1 MAKTIPFN
9 IRLTIDGKEVVVNAR
24 RDVER
29 LGEALM
35 ATSRKADAV
44 NKALVSWSSISTIA
58 NNVYSSIQNLTNAMS
73 GYIAK
78 ANAATEAQTKLTT
91 VMRQRMGA
99 TAEDVAS
106 VNAAVAAQTKLGVVG
121 GTVQRSGLQQLA
133 TFASHKRTLTALLPA
148 MNNLLTQQKG
158 LNATSEDAVGIANLL
173 GKALQGQTGALR
185 RVGITFSETQ
195 EKALKAGNEGERAAM
210 LAEIITQN
218 VGNMNAELAK
228 TDAGKAKQLANSFG
242 GVLTNIG
249 KALMPYQSMIAQFGQ
264 LGMAVTGVVQ
274 FGTALKGV
282 GVAAAGAVTKLL
294 KWGPASQVV
303 RQASVGMGA
312 VLEVLIGKLR
322 GVEVGATTTA
332 TAIRTLKVAS
342 VVGLALAALSAI
354 IYGVSKT
361 LEQSKQALSA
371 EAVAKQTNK
380 QLTEQ
385 LTERLKDSKEAVADN
400 MAQLYKDI
408 AVTKDWNG
416 TKAQEKK
423 KVEELN
429 SRYGETMGYFSSVSE
444 WYKALTENSQA
455 YCDQLTIEATMR
467 ALANQAATNNMKLD
481 DLEEKRKK
489 ASTVQQTRAQQHPF
503 LYGMMVAEGANL
515 DVMHERIKGTSERE
529 RIDAQIKAVKAD
541 NLRLKQQMAAYAKK
555 GQAITFKVKGSPEP
569 PTTTTT
575 TTHTTPTTPTTP
587 APTANDVVD
596 EPEITDGILSIR
608 QLDELVEKLYADLL
622 ALPDTKVKEAL
633 DIQDDIDTLEDYR
646 KKLETLQRMRYE
658 RSGGLQ
664 ADMGAS
670 STIGGNVAGNTAQ
683 VDLAAL
689 VRPVL
694 PSAEELEAKK
704 KELQGVSGFDIIA
717 KIDLRNNEAEELR
730 RQMETVAAAVDA
742 GEIGREMGEM
752 LADGINKQLAGIG
765 KVPLKFG
772 KILRNTDSV
781 KERMDKAADAINQ
794 VGSALQG
801 MGSAFE
807 LPELNI
813 AGTIAQ
819 AIATTAMGF
828 AQASANEGKN
838 GNLWEW
844 VAASAVGMAQLM
856 AIISAV
862 KGSTGYATGGIV
874 GGNSYTGDRIPVRV
888 NSGEMILNRWQQK
901 RLWDVANGLGS
912 VPQVGS
918 VRPSIGAGSIAQAT
932 VHVSVSGRLVGQGRQ
947 LVAVIGNER
956 KARGK
961 AGWRLPWGVGPA
973 LCT

>member
-9 IRLTIDGKEVVVNAR
+9 IKIRIDGKDVVVSSR

-29 LGEALM
+29 LGEALNASTQRANRFRDSM
-35 ATSRKADAV
+35 IK
-44 NKALVSWSSISTIA
+44 WSAISSTVG
-58 NNVYSSIQNLTNAMS
+58 NVYSSLQNLTNIMG

-158 LNATSEDAVGIANLL
+158 LNATSEDAVNIANLL

-242 GVLTNIG
+242 GVMVNIG

-274 FGTALKGV
+274 FGTALAGC
-282 GVAAAGAVTKLL
+282 GRAAAGAVTKLL
-294 KWGPASQVV
+294 KWGPVSQVV

-385 LTERLKDSKEAVADN
+385 LTERLKDAKEAVADN

-467 ALANQAATNNMKLD
+467 ALANQAATNNLKLD
-481 DLEEKRKK
+481 DLKKKREK
-489 ASTVQQTRAQQHPF
+489 ASTVQQTLAQQHPF
-503 LYGMMVAEGANL
+503 LYAPIVAEGANPYA
-515 DVMHERIKGTSERE
+515 MHTRIKGTSEKE
-529 RIDAQIKAVKAD
+529 QIDAQIAAVRRA
-541 NLRLKQQMAAYAKK
+541 NIEIQKQMEAYAKK
-555 GQAITFKVKGSPEP
+555 GRAITFKVKGSPEP

-575 TTHTTPTTPTTP
+575 TTHTSPTTPTTP

-622 ALPDTKVKEAL
+622 ALPETKVKEAL

-670 STIGGNVAGNTAQ
+670 GTIGGNVAGNTAQ

-704 KELQGVSGFDIIA
+704 KELKGVSGFDIIA
-717 KIDLRNNEAEELR
+717 KIDLRNNEAEDLR
-730 RQMETVAAAVDA
+730 RQLETVAAAVDA

-844 VAASAVGMAQLM
+844 VAATAVGMAQLM

-901 RLWDVANGLGS
+901 RLWDVANGFGN

-961 AGWRLPWGVGPA
+961 AGWRLPWE
-973 LCT
+973 

>member
-9 IRLTIDGKEVVVNAR
+9 IKIRIDGKDVVVSSR
-24 RDVER
+24 RDVEK
-29 LGEALM
+29 LGEALNASTQRANRFRDSM
-35 ATSRKADAV
+35 IK
-44 NKALVSWSSISTIA
+44 WSSISTTVG
-58 NNVYSSIQNLTNAMS
+58 NVYSSLQNLTNIMG

-91 VMRQRMGA
+91 VMRQRMSA

-148 MNNLLTQQKG
+148 MNNLLTQQNG

-242 GVLTNIG
+242 GVMVNIG

-274 FGTALKGV
+274 FGTALAGC
-282 GVAAAGAVTKLL
+282 GRAAAGAVTKLL
-294 KWGPASQVV
+294 KWGPVSQVV
-303 RQASVGMGA
+303 RQASVGMSA
-312 VLEVLIGKLR
+312 VLEVLVGKLR

-385 LTERLKDSKEAVADN
+385 LTGRLKDAKEAVADN

-569 PTTTTT
+569 TTTTTTT

-670 STIGGNVAGNTAQ
+670 GTIGGNVAGNTAQ

-717 KIDLRNNEAEELR
+717 KIDLRNNEAENLR
-730 RQMETVAAAVDA
+730 RQLETVAAAVDA

-765 KVPLKFG
+765 KVPLRFG

-844 VAASAVGMAQLM
+844 VAASAVGVAQLM

-961 AGWRLPWGVGPA
+961 AGWRLPWE
-973 LCT
+973 

>member
-9 IRLTIDGKEVVVNAR
+9 IKIRIDGKDVVMSSR
-24 RDVER
+24 RDVEK
-29 LGEALM
+29 LGEALHASQKRASEFRDTM
-35 ATSRKADAV
+35 VKWNTI
-44 NKALVSWSSISTIA
+44 SSTVG
-58 NNVYSSIQNLTNAMS
+58 NVYNSLQNLTNLMG

-91 VMRQRMGA
+91 VMRQRMSA

-158 LNATSEDAVGIANLL
+158 LNATSEDAVNIANLL

-242 GVLTNIG
+242 GVMVNIG

-274 FGTALKGV
+274 FGTALAGC
-282 GVAAAGAVTKLL
+282 GRAAAGAVTKLL
-294 KWGPASQVV
+294 KWGPVSQVV

-385 LTERLKDSKEAVADN
+385 LTGRLKDAKEAVADN
-400 MAQLYKDI
+400 IAQLYKDI

-429 SRYGETMGYFSSVSE
+429 NRYGETMGYFSSVSD

-467 ALANQAATNNMKLD
+467 ALANQAATNNLKLD
-481 DLEEKRKK
+481 DLKKKREK
-489 ASTVQQTRAQQHPF
+489 ASTVRQTLAQQHPF
-503 LYGMMVAEGANL
+503 LYASMVAEGANL
-515 DVMHERIKGTSERE
+515 YTMHTGIRGTSEKE
-529 RIDAQIKAVKAD
+529 QIDAQIAAVSKA
-541 NLRLKQQMAAYAKK
+541 NQELQKQMEAYAKK
-555 GQAITFKVKGSPEP
+555 GAAIKYTKKGSPKP
-569 PTTTTT
+569 PGEDI
-575 TTHTTPTTPTTP
+575 TPKVTAHTTPTTP

-646 KKLETLQRMRYE
+646 KKLETLQQMRYE

-670 STIGGNVAGNTAQ
+670 GTIGGNVAGNTAR

-704 KELQGVSGFDIIA
+704 KELKGVSGFDIIA
-717 KIDLRNNEAEELR
+717 KIDLRNNEAEDLR
-730 RQMETVAAAVDA
+730 RQLETVAAAVDA

-781 KERMDKAADAINQ
+781 KDRMSKAADAINQ

-844 VAASAVGMAQLM
+844 VAASAVGLAQLM

-961 AGWRLPWGVGPA
+961 AGWRLPWE
-973 LCT
+973 

>member
-9 IRLTIDGKEVVVNAR
+9 IKIRIDGKDVVVSSR

-29 LGEALM
+29 LGEALNASTQRANRFRNSM
-35 ATSRKADAV
+35 IK
-44 NKALVSWSSISTIA
+44 WSAISSTVG
-58 NNVYSSIQNLTNAMS
+58 NVYSSLQNLTNIMG

-91 VMRQRMGA
+91 VMRQRMSA

-121 GTVQRSGLQQLA
+121 GTVQRSALQQLA

-242 GVLTNIG
+242 GVMVNIG

-274 FGTALKGV
+274 FGTALAGC
-282 GVAAAGAVTKLL
+282 GRAAAGAVTKLL
-294 KWGPASQVV
+294 KWGPVSQVV

-371 EAVAKQTNK
+371 ETVAKQTNK

-385 LTERLKDSKEAVADN
+385 LTERLKDAKAAVADN
-400 MAQLYKDI
+400 VAQLYKDI

-444 WYKALTENSQA
+444 WYKALMENSQA

-489 ASTVQQTRAQQHPF
+489 ASTVRQTLAQQHPF

-515 DVMHERIKGTSERE
+515 DTMHKGIRGTSERE

-541 NLRLKQQMAAYAKK
+541 NLRLKQQMEAYAKK
-555 GQAITFKVKGSPEP
+555 GQAITYKVKGSPEP

-587 APTANDVVD
+587 APTVNDVVD

-622 ALPDTKVKEAL
+622 ALPETKVKEAL

-658 RSGGLQ
+658 RSGGLK

-670 STIGGNVAGNTAQ
+670 GTIGGNVAGNTAQ

-704 KELQGVSGFDIIA
+704 KELKGVSGFDIIA
-717 KIDLRNNEAEELR
+717 KIDLRNNEAEDLR
-730 RQMETVAAAVDA
+730 RQLETVAAAVDA

-765 KVPLKFG
+765 KVPLRFG

-961 AGWRLPWGVGPA
+961 AGWRLPWE
-973 LCT
+973 

>member
-9 IRLTIDGKEVVVNAR
+9 IKIRIDGKDVVVSSR

-29 LGEALM
+29 LGEALNASTQRANRFRDSM
-35 ATSRKADAV
+35 IK
-44 NKALVSWSSISTIA
+44 WSAISSTVG
-58 NNVYSSIQNLTNAMS
+58 NVYSSLQNLTNIMG

-91 VMRQRMGA
+91 VMRQRMSA
-99 TAEDVAS
+99 TTADVAA
-106 VNAAVAAQTKLGVVG
+106 VNEAVAAQSKLGVVG

-242 GVLTNIG
+242 GVMVNIG

-274 FGTALKGV
+274 FGTALAGC
-282 GVAAAGAVTKLL
+282 GRAAAGAVTKLL
-294 KWGPASQVV
+294 KWGPVSQVV

-385 LTERLKDSKEAVADN
+385 LTERLKDSKAAVADN
-400 MAQLYKDI
+400 VAQLYKDI

-489 ASTVQQTRAQQHPF
+489 ASTVRQTLAQQHPF

-515 DVMHERIKGTSERE
+515 DTMHKGIRGTSERE

-587 APTANDVVD
+587 APAANDVVD

-664 ADMGAS
+664 ADMGTS
-670 STIGGNVAGNTAQ
+670 GTIGGNVAGNTAQ

-765 KVPLKFG
+765 KVPLRFG
-772 KILRNTDSV
+772 RILRNTDSV

-844 VAASAVGMAQLM
+844 VAATAVGMAQLM

-901 RLWDVANGLGS
+901 RLWDVANGLGG

-961 AGWRLPWGVGPA
+961 AGWRLPWE
-973 LCT
+973 

>member
-24 RDVER
+24 RDIEQ

-158 LNATSEDAVGIANLL
+158 LNATSEDAVNIANLL

-294 KWGPASQVV
+294 KWGPVSQVV

-385 LTERLKDSKEAVADN
+385 LTGRLKDAKEAVADN

-587 APTANDVVD
+587 VNDVVD

-670 STIGGNVAGNTAQ
+670 GTIGGNVAGNTAQ

-717 KIDLRNNEAEELR
+717 KIDLRNNEAEDLR
-730 RQMETVAAAVDA
+730 RQLETVAAAVDA

-844 VAASAVGMAQLM
+844 VAASAVGVAQLM

-932 VHVSVSGRLVGQGRQ
+932 VHVSVSGRLEGQGRQ

-961 AGWRLPWGVGPA
+961 AGWRLPWE
-973 LCT
+973 

>member
-91 VMRQRMGA
+91 VMRQRMSA

-385 LTERLKDSKEAVADN
+385 LTGRLKDAKEAVADN

-575 TTHTTPTTPTTP
+575 TTTTTHTTPTTP

-622 ALPDTKVKEAL
+622 ALPETKVKEAL

-646 KKLETLQRMRYE
+646 KKLEALQRMRYE

-670 STIGGNVAGNTAQ
+670 GTIGGNVAGNTAQ

-717 KIDLRNNEAEELR
+717 KIDLRNNEAEDLR
-730 RQMETVAAAVDA
+730 RQLETVAAAVDA

-844 VAASAVGMAQLM
+844 VAASAVGVAQLM

-901 RLWDVANGLGS
+901 RLWDVANGLGG

-961 AGWRLPWGVGPA
+961 AGWRLPWE
-973 LCT
+973 

>member
-24 RDVER
+24 RDIEQ

-282 GVAAAGAVTKLL
+282 GVAAAGAVTKLQ

-385 LTERLKDSKEAVADN
+385 LTERLKDSKAAVADN
-400 MAQLYKDI
+400 IAQLYKDI

-429 SRYGETMGYFSSVSE
+429 NRYGETMGYFSSVSE

-467 ALANQAATNNMKLD
+467 ALANQAATNNLKLD
-481 DLEEKRKK
+481 DLKKKREK
-489 ASTVQQTRAQQHPF
+489 ASTVQQTLAQQHPF
-503 LYGMMVAEGANL
+503 LYAPIVAEGANPYA
-515 DVMHERIKGTSERE
+515 MHTRIKGTSEKE
-529 RIDAQIKAVKAD
+529 QINAQIAAVRRA
-541 NLRLKQQMAAYAKK
+541 NIEIQKQMEAYAKK
-555 GQAITFKVKGSPEP
+555 GRAITFKVKGSPEP

-587 APTANDVVD
+587 APTVNDVVD

-622 ALPDTKVKEAL
+622 ALPDTKIKEAL

-658 RSGGLQ
+658 RSGGLK

-670 STIGGNVAGNTAQ
+670 GTIGGNVAGNTAQ

-717 KIDLRNNEAEELR
+717 KIDLRNNEAEDLR
-730 RQMETVAAAVDA
+730 RQLETVAAAVDA

-874 GGNSYTGDRIPVRV
+874 GGNSYTGDRIPIRV

-901 RLWDVANGLGS
+901 RLWDVANGLGG

-961 AGWRLPWGVGPA
+961 AGWRLPWE
-973 LCT
+973 

>member
-9 IRLTIDGKEVVVNAR
+9 IRLTIDGKEVVVKAR
-24 RDVER
+24 RDIEQ

-91 VMRQRMGA
+91 VMRQRMSA

-242 GVLTNIG
+242 GVMVNIG
-249 KALMPYQSMIAQFGQ
+249 KALMPYQSMITQFGQ

-294 KWGPASQVV
+294 KWGPVSQVV

-385 LTERLKDSKEAVADN
+385 LTGRLKDAKEAVADN
-400 MAQLYKDI
+400 IAQLYKDI

-429 SRYGETMGYFSSVSE
+429 NRYGETMGYFSSVSE

-467 ALANQAATNNMKLD
+467 ALANQAATNNLKLD
-481 DLEEKRKK
+481 DLKKKREK
-489 ASTVQQTRAQQHPF
+489 ASTVRQTLAQQHPF
-503 LYGMMVAEGANL
+503 LYASMVAEGANL
-515 DVMHERIKGTSERE
+515 YTMHTGIRGTSEKE
-529 RIDAQIKAVKAD
+529 QIDAQIAAVSKA
-541 NLRLKQQMAAYAKK
+541 NQELQKQMEAYAKK
-555 GQAITFKVKGSPEP
+555 GAAIKYTKKGSPKP
-569 PTTTTT
+569 PGEDI
-575 TTHTTPTTPTTP
+575 TPKVTAHTTPTTP

-646 KKLETLQRMRYE
+646 KKLEALQRMRYE

-670 STIGGNVAGNTAQ
+670 GTIGGNVAGNTAQ

-704 KELQGVSGFDIIA
+704 KELKGVSGFDIIA
-717 KIDLRNNEAEELR
+717 KIDLRNNEAEDLR
-730 RQMETVAAAVDA
+730 RQLETVAEAVDA

-828 AQASANEGKN
+828 AQASANEGKK

-844 VAASAVGMAQLM
+844 VAASAVGVAQLM

-918 VRPSIGAGSIAQAT
+918 VRPSIGAGSITQAT

-961 AGWRLPWGVGPA
+961 AGWRLPWE
-973 LCT
+973 

>member
-294 KWGPASQVV
+294 EWGPASQVV

-575 TTHTTPTTPTTP
+575 TTHTTSTTPTTP

-670 STIGGNVAGNTAQ
+670 GTIGGNVAGNTAQ

-717 KIDLRNNEAEELR
+717 KIDLRNNEAEDLR
-730 RQMETVAAAVDA
+730 RQLETVAAAVDA

-901 RLWDVANGLGS
+901 RLWDVANGLGG

-918 VRPSIGAGSIAQAT
+918 VRPAIGAGSIAQAT

-961 AGWRLPWGVGPA
+961 AGWRLPWE
-973 LCT
+973 

>member
-9 IRLTIDGKEVVVNAR
+9 IKIRIDGKDVVVSSR

-29 LGEALM
+29 LGEALNASTQRANRFRDSM
-35 ATSRKADAV
+35 IK
-44 NKALVSWSSISTIA
+44 WSSISTTVG
-58 NNVYSSIQNLTNAMS
+58 NVYSSLQNLTNIMG

-91 VMRQRMGA
+91 VMRQRMSA

-148 MNNLLTQQKG
+148 MNNLLTQQNG

-242 GVLTNIG
+242 GVMVNIG

-274 FGTALKGV
+274 FGTALAGC
-282 GVAAAGAVTKLL
+282 GRAAAGAVTKLL

-312 VLEVLIGKLR
+312 VLEVLVGKLR

-385 LTERLKDSKEAVADN
+385 LTGRLKDAKEAVADN

-429 SRYGETMGYFSSVSE
+429 SRYGETMGYFSSVSD

-515 DVMHERIKGTSERE
+515 DVMHERVKGTSERE

-575 TTHTTPTTPTTP
+575 TTTTHTTPTTP
-587 APTANDVVD
+587 APTVNDVVD

-670 STIGGNVAGNTAQ
+670 GTIGGNVAGNTAQ

-694 PSAEELEAKK
+694 PSAEDLEAKK

-717 KIDLRNNEAEELR
+717 KIDLRNNEAEDLR
-730 RQMETVAAAVDA
+730 RQLETVAAAVDA

-765 KVPLKFG
+765 KVPLRFG

-844 VAASAVGMAQLM
+844 VAASAVGVAQLM

-961 AGWRLPWGVGPA
+961 AGWRLPWE
-973 LCT
+973 

>member
-9 IRLTIDGKEVVVNAR
+9 IKIRIDGKDVVVSSR

-29 LGEALM
+29 LGEALSASTQRANRFRDSM
-35 ATSRKADAV
+35 IK
-44 NKALVSWSSISTIA
+44 WSAISSTVG
-58 NNVYSSIQNLTNAMS
+58 NVYSSLQNLTNIMG

-91 VMRQRMGA
+91 VMRQRMSA

-106 VNAAVAAQTKLGVVG
+106 VNAAVAAQSKLGVVG

-242 GVLTNIG
+242 GVMVNIG

-274 FGTALKGV
+274 FGTALAGC
-282 GVAAAGAVTKLL
+282 GRAAAGAVTKLL
-294 KWGPASQVV
+294 KWGPVSQVV

-385 LTERLKDSKEAVADN
+385 LTERLKDSKAAVADN
-400 MAQLYKDI
+400 IAQLYKDI

-489 ASTVQQTRAQQHPF
+489 ASTVRQTLAQQHPF

-515 DVMHERIKGTSERE
+515 DTMHKGIRGTSERE

-587 APTANDVVD
+587 APAANDVVD

-670 STIGGNVAGNTAQ
+670 GTIGGNVAGNTAQ

-717 KIDLRNNEAEELR
+717 KIDLRNNEADELR

-765 KVPLKFG
+765 KVPLRFG
-772 KILRNTDSV
+772 RILRNTDSV

-844 VAASAVGMAQLM
+844 VAASAVGVAQLM

-956 KARGK
+956 KVRGK
-961 AGWRLPWGVGPA
+961 AGWRLPWE
-973 LCT
+973 

>member
-24 RDVER
+24 RDIEQ

-385 LTERLKDSKEAVADN
+385 LTGRLKDAKEAVADN

-575 TTHTTPTTPTTP
+575 TTTTHTTHTTP

-670 STIGGNVAGNTAQ
+670 GTIGGNVAGNTAQ

-717 KIDLRNNEAEELR
+717 KIDLRNNEAEDLR
-730 RQMETVAAAVDA
+730 RQLETVAAAVDA

-961 AGWRLPWGVGPA
+961 AGWRLPWE
-973 LCT
+973 

>member
-9 IRLTIDGKEVVVNAR
+9 IKIRIDGKDVVVSSR

-29 LGEALM
+29 LGEALNASTQRANRFRDSM
-35 ATSRKADAV
+35 IK
-44 NKALVSWSSISTIA
+44 WSAISSTVG
-58 NNVYSSIQNLTNAMS
+58 NVYSSLQNLTNIMG

-91 VMRQRMGA
+91 VMRQRMSA

-106 VNAAVAAQTKLGVVG
+106 VNAAVAAQSKLGVVG

-242 GVLTNIG
+242 GVMVNIG

-274 FGTALKGV
+274 FGTALAGC
-282 GVAAAGAVTKLL
+282 GRAAAGAVTKLL
-294 KWGPASQVV
+294 KWGPVSQVV

-385 LTERLKDSKEAVADN
+385 LTERLKDSKAAVADN
-400 MAQLYKDI
+400 IAQLYKDI

-481 DLEEKRKK
+481 DLKEKRKK
-489 ASTVQQTRAQQHPF
+489 ASTVRQTLAQQHPF

-515 DVMHERIKGTSERE
+515 DTMHKGIRGTSERE

-587 APTANDVVD
+587 APAANDVVD

-670 STIGGNVAGNTAQ
+670 GTIGGNVAGNTGR

-717 KIDLRNNEAEELR
+717 KIDLRNNEAEDLR
-730 RQMETVAAAVDA
+730 RQLETVAAAVDA

-765 KVPLKFG
+765 KVPLRFG
-772 KILRNTDSV
+772 RILRNTDSV

-961 AGWRLPWGVGPA
+961 AGWRLPWE
-973 LCT
+973 

>member
-9 IRLTIDGKEVVVNAR
+9 IKIRIDGKDVVVSSR

-29 LGEALM
+29 LGEALNASTQRANRFRDSM
-35 ATSRKADAV
+35 IK
-44 NKALVSWSSISTIA
+44 WSAISSTVG
-58 NNVYSSIQNLTNAMS
+58 NVYSSLQNLINIMG

-91 VMRQRMGA
+91 VMRQRMSA

-106 VNAAVAAQTKLGVVG
+106 VNAAVAAQSKLGVVG

-242 GVLTNIG
+242 GVMVNIG

-274 FGTALKGV
+274 FGTALAGC
-282 GVAAAGAVTKLL
+282 GRAAAGAVTKLL
-294 KWGPASQVV
+294 KWGPVSQVV

-385 LTERLKDSKEAVADN
+385 LTERLKDSKAAVADN
-400 MAQLYKDI
+400 IAQLYKDI

-455 YCDQLTIEATMR
+455 YCDQLMIEATMR

-489 ASTVQQTRAQQHPF
+489 ASTVRQTLAQQHPF

-515 DVMHERIKGTSERE
+515 DTMHKGIRGTSERE

-587 APTANDVVD
+587 APAANDVVD

-670 STIGGNVAGNTAQ
+670 GTIGGNVAGNTGR

-717 KIDLRNNEAEELR
+717 KIDLRNNEAEDLR
-730 RQMETVAAAVDA
+730 RQLETVAAAVDA

-901 RLWDVANGLGS
+901 RLWDVANGLGG

-961 AGWRLPWGVGPA
+961 AGWRLPWE
-973 LCT
+973 

>member
-24 RDVER
+24 RDIEQ

-148 MNNLLTQQKG
+148 MNNLLTQQNG
-158 LNATSEDAVGIANLL
+158 LNATSEDAVNIANLL

-242 GVLTNIG
+242 GVMVNIG

-294 KWGPASQVV
+294 KWGPVSQVV

-385 LTERLKDSKEAVADN
+385 LTGRLKDAKEAVADN

-467 ALANQAATNNMKLD
+467 TLANQAVTNNMKLD
-481 DLEEKRKK
+481 ELVEKREK

-575 TTHTTPTTPTTP
+575 THTTPTTPTTP
-587 APTANDVVD
+587 APTAPTANDVVD

-646 KKLETLQRMRYE
+646 KKLEALQRMRYE
-658 RSGGLQ
+658 RSGGLK

-670 STIGGNVAGNTAQ
+670 GTIGGNVAGNTAQ

-717 KIDLRNNEAEELR
+717 KIDLRNNEAEDLR
-730 RQMETVAAAVDA
+730 RQLETVAAAVDA

-844 VAASAVGMAQLM
+844 VAATAVGMAQLM
-856 AIISAV
+856 AIISSV

-901 RLWDVANGLGS
+901 RLWDVANGLGN

-961 AGWRLPWGVGPA
+961 AGWRLPWE
-973 LCT
+973 

>member
-9 IRLTIDGKEVVVNAR
+9 IKIRIDGKDVVVSSR

-29 LGEALM
+29 LGEALNASTQRANRFRDSM
-35 ATSRKADAV
+35 IK
-44 NKALVSWSSISTIA
+44 WSAISSTVG
-58 NNVYSSIQNLTNAMS
+58 NVYSSLQNLTNIMG

-242 GVLTNIG
+242 GVMVNIG

-274 FGTALKGV
+274 FGTALAGC
-282 GVAAAGAVTKLL
+282 GRAAAGAVTKLL
-294 KWGPASQVV
+294 KWGPVSQVV

-385 LTERLKDSKEAVADN
+385 LTERLKDSKAAVADN
-400 MAQLYKDI
+400 IAQLYKDI

-455 YCDQLTIEATMR
+455 YCEQLTIEATMR

-481 DLEEKRKK
+481 
-489 ASTVQQTRAQQHPF
+489 
-503 LYGMMVAEGANL
+503 
-515 DVMHERIKGTSERE
+515 
-529 RIDAQIKAVKAD
+529 
-541 NLRLKQQMAAYAKK
+541 
-555 GQAITFKVKGSPEP
+555 
-569 PTTTTT
+569 
-575 TTHTTPTTPTTP
+575 
-587 APTANDVVD
+587 
-596 EPEITDGILSIR
+596 
-608 QLDELVEKLYADLL
+608 ELVEKLYADLL
-622 ALPDTKVKEAL
+622 ALPETKVKEAL

-646 KKLETLQRMRYE
+646 KKLETLQQMRYE
-658 RSGGLQ
+658 RSGGLK

-670 STIGGNVAGNTAQ
+670 GTIGGNVAGNTAQ

-704 KELQGVSGFDIIA
+704 KELKGVSGFDIIA
-717 KIDLRNNEAEELR
+717 KIDLRNNEAEDLR
-730 RQMETVAAAVDA
+730 RQLETVAAAVDA

-765 KVPLKFG
+765 KVPLRFG

-828 AQASANEGKN
+828 AQASANEGKK

-901 RLWDVANGLGS
+901 RLWDVANGLGG

-961 AGWRLPWGVGPA
+961 AGWRLPWE
-973 LCT
+973 

>member
-24 RDVER
+24 RDIEQ

-91 VMRQRMGA
+91 VMRQRMSA

-133 TFASHKRTLTALLPA
+133 TFASHKRTLTTLLPA
-148 MNNLLTQQKG
+148 MNNLLTQQNG
-158 LNATSEDAVGIANLL
+158 LNATSEDAVNIANLL

-294 KWGPASQVV
+294 KWGPVSQVV

-385 LTERLKDSKEAVADN
+385 LTGRLKDAKEAVADN

-575 TTHTTPTTPTTP
+575 THTTPTTP

-670 STIGGNVAGNTAQ
+670 GTIGGNVAGNTAQ

-717 KIDLRNNEAEELR
+717 KIDLRNNEAEDLK
-730 RQMETVAAAVDA
+730 RQLETVAAAVDA

-844 VAASAVGMAQLM
+844 VAASAVGVAQLM

-961 AGWRLPWGVGPA
+961 AGWRLPWE
-973 LCT
+973 

>member
-9 IRLTIDGKEVVVNAR
+9 IKIRIDGKDVVVSSR

-29 LGEALM
+29 LGEALNASTQRANRFRDSM
-35 ATSRKADAV
+35 IK
-44 NKALVSWSSISTIA
+44 WSSISTTVG
-58 NNVYSSIQNLTNAMS
+58 NVYSSLQNLTNIMG

-91 VMRQRMGA
+91 VMRQRMSA

-148 MNNLLTQQKG
+148 MNNLLTQQNG

-242 GVLTNIG
+242 GVMVNIG

-274 FGTALKGV
+274 FGTALAGC
-282 GVAAAGAVTKLL
+282 GRAAAGAVTKLL
-294 KWGPASQVV
+294 KWGPVSQVV

-385 LTERLKDSKEAVADN
+385 LTGRLKDAKEAVADN

-575 TTHTTPTTPTTP
+575 THTTPTTPTTP
-587 APTANDVVD
+587 APTVNDVVD

-670 STIGGNVAGNTAQ
+670 GTIGGNVAGNTAQ

-717 KIDLRNNEAEELR
+717 KIDLRNNEAEDLR
-730 RQMETVAAAVDA
+730 RQLETVAAAVDA

-765 KVPLKFG
+765 KVPLRFG

-961 AGWRLPWGVGPA
+961 AGWRLPWE
-973 LCT
+973 

>member
-9 IRLTIDGKEVVVNAR
+9 IKIRIDGKDVVVSSR

-29 LGEALM
+29 LGEALNASTQRANRFRDSM
-35 ATSRKADAV
+35 IK
-44 NKALVSWSSISTIA
+44 WSAISSTVG
-58 NNVYSSIQNLTNAMS
+58 NVYSSLQNLTNIMG

-91 VMRQRMGA
+91 VMRQRMSA

-148 MNNLLTQQKG
+148 MNNLLTQQNG
-158 LNATSEDAVGIANLL
+158 LNATSEDAVNIANLL

-242 GVLTNIG
+242 GVMVNIG

-274 FGTALKGV
+274 FGTALAGC
-282 GVAAAGAVTKLL
+282 GRAAAGAVTKLL

-312 VLEVLIGKLR
+312 VLEVLVGKLR

-385 LTERLKDSKEAVADN
+385 LTGRLKDAKEAAADN

-575 TTHTTPTTPTTP
+575 TTTTHTTPTTP

-670 STIGGNVAGNTAQ
+670 GTIGGNVAGNTAQ

-717 KIDLRNNEAEELR
+717 KIDIRNNEAEDLR
-730 RQMETVAAAVDA
+730 RQLETVAAAVDA

-874 GGNSYTGDRIPVRV
+874 GGNSYTGDRIPIRV

-961 AGWRLPWGVGPA
+961 AGWRLPWE
-973 LCT
+973 

>member
-9 IRLTIDGKEVVVNAR
+9 IKIRIDGKDVVVSSR

-29 LGEALM
+29 LGEALNASTQRANRFRDSM
-35 ATSRKADAV
+35 IK
-44 NKALVSWSSISTIA
+44 WSAISSTVG
-58 NNVYSSIQNLTNAMS
+58 NVYSSLQNLTNIMG

-91 VMRQRMGA
+91 VMRQRMSA

-242 GVLTNIG
+242 GVMVNIG

-274 FGTALKGV
+274 FGTALAGC
-282 GVAAAGAVTKLL
+282 GRAAAGAVTKLL
-294 KWGPASQVV
+294 KWGPVSQVV

-361 LEQSKQALSA
+361 LEQSKQALNA

-385 LTERLKDSKEAVADN
+385 LAERLKDSKAAVADN

-444 WYKALTENSQA
+444 WYKTLTENSQA
-455 YCDQLTIEATMR
+455 YCEQLTIEGTMR
-467 ALANQAATNNMKLD
+467 VLANQAATNNMKLD

-489 ASTVQQTRAQQHPF
+489 ASTVRQTLAQQHPF

-515 DVMHERIKGTSERE
+515 DTMHKGIRGTSERE

-575 TTHTTPTTPTTP
+575 THTTPTTPTTP

-596 EPEITDGILSIR
+596 KPEITDGILSIR

-658 RSGGLQ
+658 RSGGLR

-670 STIGGNVAGNTAQ
+670 GTIGGNVAGNTAQ

-704 KELQGVSGFDIIA
+704 KELQGVSGFDIVA
-717 KIDLRNNEAEELR
+717 KIDLRNNEAEDLR
-730 RQMETVAAAVDA
+730 RQLETVAAAVDA

-765 KVPLKFG
+765 KVPLRFG

-807 LPELNI
+807 LPKLNI

-828 AQASANEGKN
+828 AQASANEGKK

-961 AGWRLPWGVGPA
+961 AGWRLPWE
-973 LCT
+973 

>member
-24 RDVER
+24 RDIEQ

-385 LTERLKDSKEAVADN
+385 LTGRLKDAKEAVADN

-515 DVMHERIKGTSERE
+515 DVMHERVKGTSERE

-575 TTHTTPTTPTTP
+575 THTTPTTPTTP
-587 APTANDVVD
+587 APTVNDVVD

-670 STIGGNVAGNTAQ
+670 GTIGGNVAGNTAQ

-717 KIDLRNNEAEELR
+717 KIDLRNNEAEDLR
-730 RQMETVAAAVDA
+730 RQLETVAAAVDA

-844 VAASAVGMAQLM
+844 VAASAVGVAQLM

-961 AGWRLPWGVGPA
+961 AGWRLPWE
-973 LCT
+973 

>member
-58 NNVYSSIQNLTNAMS
+58 NNVYSSVQNLTNAMS

-91 VMRQRMGA
+91 VMRQRMSA
-99 TAEDVAS
+99 TTADVAA
-106 VNAAVAAQTKLGVVG
+106 VNEAVAAQSKLGVVG

-294 KWGPASQVV
+294 KWGPASQIV

-385 LTERLKDSKEAVADN
+385 LTGRLKDAKEAVADN

-569 PTTTTT
+569 PTTTP
-575 TTHTTPTTPTTP
+575 TTHTTPTTP
-587 APTANDVVD
+587 APTVNDVVD

-622 ALPDTKVKEAL
+622 ALPETKVKEAL

-646 KKLETLQRMRYE
+646 KKLEALQRMRYE

-670 STIGGNVAGNTAQ
+670 GTIGGNVAGNTAQ

-717 KIDLRNNEAEELR
+717 KIDLRNNEAEDLR
-730 RQMETVAAAVDA
+730 RQLETVAAAVDA

-828 AQASANEGKN
+828 AQASANEGKK

-961 AGWRLPWGVGPA
+961 AGWRLPWE
-973 LCT
+973 

>member
-9 IRLTIDGKEVVVNAR
+9 IKIRIDGKDVVVSSR

-29 LGEALM
+29 LGEALNASTQRANRFRDSM
-35 ATSRKADAV
+35 IK
-44 NKALVSWSSISTIA
+44 WSAISSTVG
-58 NNVYSSIQNLTNAMS
+58 NVYSSLQNLTNIMG

-91 VMRQRMGA
+91 VMRQRMSA

-242 GVLTNIG
+242 GVMVNIG

-274 FGTALKGV
+274 FGTALAGC
-282 GVAAAGAVTKLL
+282 GRAAAGAVTKLL
-294 KWGPASQVV
+294 KWGPVSQVV

-385 LTERLKDSKEAVADN
+385 LTERLKDSKAAVADN

-481 DLEEKRKK
+481 DLKKKREK
-489 ASTVQQTRAQQHPF
+489 ASTVQQTLAQQHPF

-515 DVMHERIKGTSERE
+515 DTMHKGIRGTSERE

-587 APTANDVVD
+587 APTVNDVVD

-622 ALPDTKVKEAL
+622 ALPETKVKEAL

-670 STIGGNVAGNTAQ
+670 GTIGGNVAGNTAQ

-717 KIDLRNNEAEELR
+717 KIDLRNNEAEDLR
-730 RQMETVAAAVDA
+730 RQLETVAAAVDA

-765 KVPLKFG
+765 KVPLRFG

-844 VAASAVGMAQLM
+844 VAASAVGVAQLM

-932 VHVSVSGRLVGQGRQ
+932 VHVSVSGRQVGQGRQ

-961 AGWRLPWGVGPA
+961 AGWRLPWE
-973 LCT
+973 

>member
-9 IRLTIDGKEVVVNAR
+9 IKIRIDGKDVVVSSR

-29 LGEALM
+29 LGEALNASTQRANRFRDSM
-35 ATSRKADAV
+35 IK
-44 NKALVSWSSISTIA
+44 WSAISSTVG
-58 NNVYSSIQNLTNAMS
+58 NVYSSLQNLTNIMG

-91 VMRQRMGA
+91 VMRQRMSA

-195 EKALKAGNEGERAAM
+195 AKALKAGNEGERAAM

-242 GVLTNIG
+242 GVMVNIG

-274 FGTALKGV
+274 FGTALAGC
-282 GVAAAGAVTKLL
+282 GRAAAGAVTKLL
-294 KWGPASQVV
+294 KWGPVSQVV

-385 LTERLKDSKEAVADN
+385 LTERLKDAKEAVADN

-489 ASTVQQTRAQQHPF
+489 ASTVRQTLAQQHPF

-515 DVMHERIKGTSERE
+515 DTMHKGIRGTSERE

-569 PTTTTT
+569 PTTTT
-575 TTHTTPTTPTTP
+575 PTTPTTP
-587 APTANDVVD
+587 APTVNDVVD

-670 STIGGNVAGNTAQ
+670 GTIGGNVAGNTAQ

-717 KIDLRNNEAEELR
+717 KIDLRNNEAEDLR
-730 RQMETVAAAVDA
+730 RQLETVAAAVDA

-844 VAASAVGMAQLM
+844 VAASAVGVAQLM

-874 GGNSYTGDRIPVRV
+874 GGSSYTGDRIPVRV

-961 AGWRLPWGVGPA
+961 AGWRLPWE
-973 LCT
+973 

>member
-9 IRLTIDGKEVVVNAR
+9 IKIRIDGKDVVVSSR

-29 LGEALM
+29 LGEALNASTQRANRFRDSM
-35 ATSRKADAV
+35 IK
-44 NKALVSWSSISTIA
+44 WSAISSTVG
-58 NNVYSSIQNLTNAMS
+58 NVYSSLQNLTNIMG

-91 VMRQRMGA
+91 VMRQRMSA

-242 GVLTNIG
+242 GVMVNIG

-274 FGTALKGV
+274 FGTALAGC
-282 GVAAAGAVTKLL
+282 GRAAAGAVTKLL
-294 KWGPASQVV
+294 KWGPVSQVV

-322 GVEVGATTTA
+322 GVELGATTTA

-385 LTERLKDSKEAVADN
+385 LTERLKDSKAAVADN
-400 MAQLYKDI
+400 IAQLYKDI

-481 DLEEKRKK
+481 DLEEKREK
-489 ASTVQQTRAQQHPF
+489 ASTVRQTLAQQHPF

-515 DVMHERIKGTSERE
+515 DTMHKGIRGTSERE
-529 RIDAQIKAVKAD
+529 RIDAQIKAVRAD

-587 APTANDVVD
+587 APTVNDVVD

-622 ALPDTKVKEAL
+622 ALPETKVKEAL

-670 STIGGNVAGNTAQ
+670 GTIGGNVAGNTAQ

-704 KELQGVSGFDIIA
+704 EELKGVSGFDIIA
-717 KIDLRNNEAEELR
+717 KIDLRNNEAEDLR
-730 RQMETVAAAVDA
+730 RQLETVAAAVDA

-765 KVPLKFG
+765 KVPLRFG

-844 VAASAVGMAQLM
+844 VAASAVGVAQLM

-901 RLWDVANGLGS
+901 RLWDVANGLGG

-918 VRPSIGAGSIAQAT
+918 VRPAIGAGSIAQAT
-932 VHVSVSGRLVGQGRQ
+932 VHVSVSGQLVGQGRQ

-961 AGWRLPWGVGPA
+961 AGWRLPWE
-973 LCT
+973 

>member
-9 IRLTIDGKEVVVNAR
+9 IKIRIDGKDVVVSSR

-29 LGEALM
+29 LGEALNASTQRANRFRDSM
-35 ATSRKADAV
+35 IK
-44 NKALVSWSSISTIA
+44 WSSISTTVG
-58 NNVYSSIQNLTNAMS
+58 NVYSSLQNLTNIMG

-91 VMRQRMGA
+91 VMRQRMSA

-148 MNNLLTQQKG
+148 MNNLLTQQNG

-242 GVLTNIG
+242 GVMVNIG

-274 FGTALKGV
+274 FGTALAGC
-282 GVAAAGAVTKLL
+282 GRAAAGAVTKLL

-385 LTERLKDSKEAVADN
+385 LTGRLKDAKEAVADN

-575 TTHTTPTTPTTP
+575 THTTPTTPTTP
-587 APTANDVVD
+587 APTVNDVVD

-670 STIGGNVAGNTAQ
+670 GTIGGNVAGNTAQ

-717 KIDLRNNEAEELR
+717 KIDLRNNEAEDLR
-730 RQMETVAAAVDA
+730 RQLETVAAAVDA

-765 KVPLKFG
+765 KVPLRFG

-901 RLWDVANGLGS
+901 RLWDVANGLGN

-961 AGWRLPWGVGPA
+961 AGWRLPWE
-973 LCT
+973 

>member
-9 IRLTIDGKEVVVNAR
+9 IRLTIDGKQVVVNAR
-24 RDVER
+24 RDIEQ

-228 TDAGKAKQLANSFG
+228 TDAGKAKQLANSFS
-242 GVLTNIG
+242 GVMVNIG
-249 KALMPYQSMIAQFGQ
+249 KALMPYQSMITQFGQ

-294 KWGPASQVV
+294 KWGPVSQVV

-385 LTERLKDSKEAVADN
+385 LTGRLKDAKEAVADN

-515 DVMHERIKGTSERE
+515 DVMHERVKGTSERE

-575 TTHTTPTTPTTP
+575 THTTPTTP
-587 APTANDVVD
+587 APTVNDVVD

-670 STIGGNVAGNTAQ
+670 GTIGGNVAGNTAQ

-717 KIDLRNNEAEELR
+717 KIDLRNNEAEDLR
-730 RQMETVAAAVDA
+730 RQLETVAAAVDA

-765 KVPLKFG
+765 KVPLRFG

-844 VAASAVGMAQLM
+844 VAASAVGVAQLM

-961 AGWRLPWGVGPA
+961 AGWRLPWE
-973 LCT
+973 

>member
-9 IRLTIDGKEVVVNAR
+9 IKIRIDGKDVVVSSR

-29 LGEALM
+29 LGEALNASTQRANRFRDSM
-35 ATSRKADAV
+35 IK
-44 NKALVSWSSISTIA
+44 WSSISTTVG
-58 NNVYSSIQNLTNAMS
+58 NVYSSLQNLTNIMG

-91 VMRQRMGA
+91 VMRQRMSA

-148 MNNLLTQQKG
+148 MNNLLTQQNG
-158 LNATSEDAVGIANLL
+158 LNATSEDAVNIANLL

-242 GVLTNIG
+242 GVMVNIG

-274 FGTALKGV
+274 FGTALAGC
-282 GVAAAGAVTKLL
+282 GRAAAGAVTKLL
-294 KWGPASQVV
+294 KWGPVSQVV

-385 LTERLKDSKEAVADN
+385 LTERLKDSKAAVADN
-400 MAQLYKDI
+400 IAQLYKDI
-408 AVTKDWNG
+408 AVTKNWNG

-455 YCDQLTIEATMR
+455 YCEQLTIEATMR
-467 ALANQAATNNMKLD
+467 ALANQAATNNLKLD
-481 DLEEKRKK
+481 DLKKKREK
-489 ASTVQQTRAQQHPF
+489 ASTVQQTLAQQHPF
-503 LYGMMVAEGANL
+503 LYAPIVAEGANPYA
-515 DVMHERIKGTSERE
+515 MHTRIKGTSERE
-529 RIDAQIKAVKAD
+529 RIDAQIAAVRKA
-541 NLRLKQQMAAYAKK
+541 NLEIQQQMDAYAKK
-555 GQAITFKVKGSPEP
+555 GRAITFKVKGSPEP

-575 TTHTTPTTPTTP
+575 THTTPTTPTTP
-587 APTANDVVD
+587 APTVNDVVD

-633 DIQDDIDTLEDYR
+633 DIQNDIDTLEDYR

-670 STIGGNVAGNTAQ
+670 GTIGGNVAGNTAQ

-704 KELQGVSGFDIIA
+704 KELQGVSGFDIIT
-717 KIDLRNNEAEELR
+717 KIDLRNNEADDLR
-730 RQMETVAAAVDA
+730 RQLETVAAAVDA

-794 VGSALQG
+794 VGAALQG

-874 GGNSYTGDRIPVRV
+874 GGNSYTGDRIPIRV

-901 RLWDVANGLGS
+901 RLWDVANGFGN

-961 AGWRLPWGVGPA
+961 AGWRLPWE
-973 LCT
+973 

>member
-24 RDVER
+24 RDIEQ

-385 LTERLKDSKEAVADN
+385 LTGRLKDAKEAVADN

-489 ASTVQQTRAQQHPF
+489 ASTVRQTLAQQHPF

-515 DVMHERIKGTSERE
+515 DTMHKGIRGTSERE

-587 APTANDVVD
+587 APAANDVVD

-670 STIGGNVAGNTAQ
+670 GTIGGNVAGNTAQ

-717 KIDLRNNEAEELR
+717 KIDLRNNEAEDLR
-730 RQMETVAAAVDA
+730 RQLETVAAAVDA

-765 KVPLKFG
+765 KVPLRFG
-772 KILRNTDSV
+772 RILRNTDSV

-844 VAASAVGMAQLM
+844 VAASAVGVAQLM

-961 AGWRLPWGVGPA
+961 AGWRLPWE
-973 LCT
+973 

>member
-24 RDVER
+24 RDIEQ

-133 TFASHKRTLTALLPA
+133 TFASHKRTLTTLLPA

-158 LNATSEDAVGIANLL
+158 LNATSEDAVNIANLL

-242 GVLTNIG
+242 GVMVNIG

-294 KWGPASQVV
+294 KWGPVSQVV

-670 STIGGNVAGNTAQ
+670 GTIGGNVAGNTAQ

-717 KIDLRNNEAEELR
+717 KIDLRNNEAEDLR
-730 RQMETVAAAVDA
+730 RQLETVAAAVDA

-765 KVPLKFG
+765 KVPLRFG

-844 VAASAVGMAQLM
+844 VAASAVGVAQLM

-961 AGWRLPWGVGPA
+961 AGWRLPWE
-973 LCT
+973 

>member
-9 IRLTIDGKEVVVNAR
+9 IKIRIDGKDVVVSSR

-29 LGEALM
+29 LGEALNASTQRANRFRDSM
-35 ATSRKADAV
+35 IK
-44 NKALVSWSSISTIA
+44 WSAISSTVG
-58 NNVYSSIQNLTNAMS
+58 NVYSSLQNLTNIMG

-91 VMRQRMGA
+91 VMRQRMSA

-148 MNNLLTQQKG
+148 MNNLLTQQNG
-158 LNATSEDAVGIANLL
+158 LNATSEDAVNIANLL

-242 GVLTNIG
+242 GVMVNIG

-274 FGTALKGV
+274 FGTALAGC
-282 GVAAAGAVTKLL
+282 GRAAAGAVTKLL

-312 VLEVLIGKLR
+312 VLEVLVGKLR

-385 LTERLKDSKEAVADN
+385 LTGRLKDAKEAAADN

-575 TTHTTPTTPTTP
+575 TTTTHTTPTTP

-670 STIGGNVAGNTAQ
+670 GTIGGNVAGNTAQ

-717 KIDLRNNEAEELR
+717 KIDIRNNEAEDLR
-730 RQMETVAAAVDA
+730 RQLETVAAAVDA

-807 LPELNI
+807 LPEFNI

-874 GGNSYTGDRIPVRV
+874 GGNSYTGDRIPIRV

-961 AGWRLPWGVGPA
+961 AGWRLPWE
-973 LCT
+973 

>member
-9 IRLTIDGKEVVVNAR
+9 IKIRIDGKDVVVSSR

-29 LGEALM
+29 LGEALNASTQRANRFRDSM
-35 ATSRKADAV
+35 IK
-44 NKALVSWSSISTIA
+44 WSAISSTVG
-58 NNVYSSIQNLTNAMS
+58 NVYSSLQNLTNIMG

-91 VMRQRMGA
+91 VMRQRMSA

-158 LNATSEDAVGIANLL
+158 LNATSEDAVNIANLL

-242 GVLTNIG
+242 GVMVNIG

-274 FGTALKGV
+274 FGTALAGC
-282 GVAAAGAVTKLL
+282 GRAAAGAVTKLL
-294 KWGPASQVV
+294 KWGPVSQVV

-385 LTERLKDSKEAVADN
+385 LTERLKDSKAAVADN
-400 MAQLYKDI
+400 IAQLYKDI
-408 AVTKDWNG
+408 AVTKNWNG

-455 YCDQLTIEATMR
+455 YCEQLTIEATMR
-467 ALANQAATNNMKLD
+467 ALANQAATNNLKLD
-481 DLEEKRKK
+481 DLKKKREK
-489 ASTVQQTRAQQHPF
+489 ASTVQQTLAQQHPF
-503 LYGMMVAEGANL
+503 LYAPIVAEGANPYA
-515 DVMHERIKGTSERE
+515 MHTRIKGTSERE
-529 RIDAQIKAVKAD
+529 RIDAQIAAVRKA
-541 NLRLKQQMAAYAKK
+541 NLEIQQQMDAYAKK
-555 GQAITFKVKGSPEP
+555 GRAITFKVKGSPEP

-575 TTHTTPTTPTTP
+575 TTTHTTPTTP
-587 APTANDVVD
+587 APTVNDVVD

-622 ALPDTKVKEAL
+622 ALPDTKIKEAL

-658 RSGGLQ
+658 RSGGLKE
-664 ADMGAS
+664 DMGAS
-670 STIGGNVAGNTAQ
+670 GTIGGNVAGNTAQ

-717 KIDLRNNEAEELR
+717 KIDLRNNEAEDLR
-730 RQMETVAAAVDA
+730 RQLETVAAAVDA

-828 AQASANEGKN
+828 AQASANEGKK

-844 VAASAVGMAQLM
+844 VAASAVGVAQLM

-901 RLWDVANGLGS
+901 RLWDVANGLGG

-918 VRPSIGAGSIAQAT
+918 VRPAIGAGSIAQAT

-961 AGWRLPWGVGPA
+961 AGWRLPWE
-973 LCT
+973 

>member
-9 IRLTIDGKEVVVNAR
+9 IKIRIDGKDVVVSSR

-29 LGEALM
+29 LGEALNASTQRANRFRDSM
-35 ATSRKADAV
+35 IK
-44 NKALVSWSSISTIA
+44 WSAISSTVG
-58 NNVYSSIQNLTNAMS
+58 NVYSSLQNLTNIMG

-91 VMRQRMGA
+91 VMRQRMSA

-242 GVLTNIG
+242 GVMVNIG

-274 FGTALKGV
+274 FGTALAGC
-282 GVAAAGAVTKLL
+282 GRAAAGAVTKLL
-294 KWGPASQVV
+294 KWGPVSQVV

-385 LTERLKDSKEAVADN
+385 LTERLKDAKAAVADN

-489 ASTVQQTRAQQHPF
+489 ASTVRQTLAQQHPF

-515 DVMHERIKGTSERE
+515 DTMHKGIRGTSERE

-587 APTANDVVD
+587 APTVNDVVD

-622 ALPDTKVKEAL
+622 ALPETKVKEAL

-670 STIGGNVAGNTAQ
+670 GTIGGNVAGNTAQ

-717 KIDLRNNEAEELR
+717 KIDLRNNEAEDLR
-730 RQMETVAAAVDA
+730 RQLETVAAAVDA

-765 KVPLKFG
+765 KVPLRFG

-794 VGSALQG
+794 VGTALQG

-828 AQASANEGKN
+828 AQASANEGKK

-901 RLWDVANGLGS
+901 RLWDVANGLGG

-961 AGWRLPWGVGPA
+961 AGWRLPWE
-973 LCT
+973 

>member
-9 IRLTIDGKEVVVNAR
+9 IKIRIDGKDVVVSSR
-24 RDVER
+24 RDMEK
-29 LGEALM
+29 LGEALHASQKRASEFRDTM
-35 ATSRKADAV
+35 VKWNTI
-44 NKALVSWSSISTIA
+44 SSTVG
-58 NNVYSSIQNLTNAMS
+58 NVYSSLQNLTNIMG

-91 VMRQRMGA
+91 VMRQRMSA

-218 VGNMNAELAK
+218 VGNMNAKLAK

-242 GVLTNIG
+242 GVMVNIG

-274 FGTALKGV
+274 FGTALAGC
-282 GVAAAGAVTKLL
+282 GRAAAGAVTKLL
-294 KWGPASQVV
+294 KWGPVSQVV

-385 LTERLKDSKEAVADN
+385 LTERLKDSKAAVADN

-489 ASTVQQTRAQQHPF
+489 ASTVRQTLAQQHPF

-515 DVMHERIKGTSERE
+515 DVMHKGIRGTSERE

-575 TTHTTPTTPTTP
+575 TTHTTPRTP
-587 APTANDVVD
+587 APAANDVVD

-658 RSGGLQ
+658 RSGGLK

-670 STIGGNVAGNTAQ
+670 GTIGGNVAGNTAQ

-717 KIDLRNNEAEELR
+717 KIDLRNNEAEDLR
-730 RQMETVAAAVDA
+730 RQLETVAAAVDA

-765 KVPLKFG
+765 KVPLRFG
-772 KILRNTDSV
+772 RILRNTDSV

-901 RLWDVANGLGS
+901 RLRDVANGLGS

-961 AGWRLPWGVGPA
+961 AGWRLPWE
-973 LCT
+973 

>member
-9 IRLTIDGKEVVVNAR
+9 IKIRIDGKDVVVSSR

-29 LGEALM
+29 LGEALNASTQRANRFRDSM
-35 ATSRKADAV
+35 IK
-44 NKALVSWSSISTIA
+44 WSAISSTVG
-58 NNVYSSIQNLTNAMS
+58 NVYSSLQNLTNIMG

-91 VMRQRMGA
+91 VMRQRMSA
-99 TAEDVAS
+99 TTADVAA
-106 VNAAVAAQTKLGVVG
+106 VNEAVAAQSKLGVVG

-242 GVLTNIG
+242 GVMVNIG

-274 FGTALKGV
+274 FGTALAGC
-282 GVAAAGAVTKLL
+282 GRAAAGAVTKLL
-294 KWGPASQVV
+294 KWGPVSQVV

-385 LTERLKDSKEAVADN
+385 LTERMKDSKAAVADN
-400 MAQLYKDI
+400 VAQLYKDL

-489 ASTVQQTRAQQHPF
+489 ASTVRQTLAQQHPF

-515 DVMHERIKGTSERE
+515 DTMHKGIRGTSERE

-575 TTHTTPTTPTTP
+575 TTTTHTTPTTP
-587 APTANDVVD
+587 APTVNDVVD

-670 STIGGNVAGNTAQ
+670 GTIGGNVAGNTAQ

-694 PSAEELEAKK
+694 PSAEDLEAKK

-717 KIDLRNNEAEELR
+717 KIDLRNNEAEDLR
-730 RQMETVAAAVDA
+730 RQLETVAAAVDA

-765 KVPLKFG
+765 KVPLRFG

-844 VAASAVGMAQLM
+844 VAASAVGVAQLM

-961 AGWRLPWGVGPA
+961 AGWRLPWE
-973 LCT
+973 

>member
-9 IRLTIDGKEVVVNAR
+9 IKIRIDGKDVVVSSR

-29 LGEALM
+29 LGEALNASTQRANRFRDSM
-35 ATSRKADAV
+35 IK
-44 NKALVSWSSISTIA
+44 WSAISSTVG
-58 NNVYSSIQNLTNAMS
+58 NVYSSLQNLTNIMG

-91 VMRQRMGA
+91 VMRQRMSA

-242 GVLTNIG
+242 GVMVNIG

-274 FGTALKGV
+274 FGTALAGC
-282 GVAAAGAVTKLL
+282 GRAAAGAVTKLL
-294 KWGPASQVV
+294 KWGPVSQVV

-385 LTERLKDSKEAVADN
+385 LTERLKDSKAAVADN

-489 ASTVQQTRAQQHPF
+489 ASTIRQTLAQQHPF

-515 DVMHERIKGTSERE
+515 DTMHKGIRGTSERE

-670 STIGGNVAGNTAQ
+670 GTIGGNVAGNTAQ

-704 KELQGVSGFDIIA
+704 KELKGVSGFDIIA
-717 KIDLRNNEAEELR
+717 KIDLRNNEAEDLR
-730 RQMETVAAAVDA
+730 RQLETVAAAVDA

-844 VAASAVGMAQLM
+844 VAATAVGMAQLM

-961 AGWRLPWGVGPA
+961 AGWRLPWE
-973 LCT
+973 